1 MTFLEEEEVFPTVE
15 ATATGAAVTVEVNDT
30 SEVLGTNQNNKRKLP
45 DKPVEKKVLFL
56 CSFDLSLLLS
66 IHNALAYVFS
76 LVPLMIPNGITL
88 IMEFGS
94 TL

>member
-15 ATATGAAVTVEVNDT
+15 ATGAAVTVEVNDT

-88 IMEFGS
+88 SMEFGS

>member
-15 ATATGAAVTVEVNDT
+15 ATGAAVTVEVNDT

-56 CSFDLSLLLS
+56 CSFDLSLLLG

-88 IMEFGS
+88 SMEFGS

>member
-15 ATATGAAVTVEVNDT
+15 ATGAAVTVEVNDT

-76 LVPLMIPNGITL
+76 LVPLMLPNGITL
-88 IMEFGS
+88 SMEFGS

>member
-15 ATATGAAVTVEVNDT
+15 ATGAAVTVEVNDT

-45 DKPVEKKVLFL
+45 DKPVEKKVLFI

-88 IMEFGS
+88 SMEFGS

>member
-15 ATATGAAVTVEVNDT
+15 ATGAAVTDEVNDT

-56 CSFDLSLLLS
+56 CSFDLPLLLS

-88 IMEFGS
+88 RMEFGS

>member
-15 ATATGAAVTVEVNDT
+15 AAGAAVTVEVNDT

-66 IHNALAYVFS
+66 IHYGVRIYFVNKPLAS
-76 LVPLMIPNGITL
+76 LMITL
-88 IMEFGS
+88 
-94 TL
+94 

>member
-15 ATATGAAVTVEVNDT
+15 ATGTAVTVEVNDT

-66 IHNALAYVFS
+66 IHNALAYIFS
-76 LVPLMIPNGITL
+76 LVPLMIPNGVTL
-88 IMEFGS
+88 SMEFGS

>member
-15 ATATGAAVTVEVNDT
+15 ATGAAVTVEVNDT

-56 CSFDLSLLLS
+56 CSFDLSLLT
-66 IHNALAYVFS
+66 VFTMLLHTS
-76 LVPLMIPNGITL
+76 FPWCLL
-88 IMEFGS
+88 
-94 TL
+94 

>member
-15 ATATGAAVTVEVNDT
+15 ATGAAVTVEVNDT

-76 LVPLMIPNGITL
+76 LVPLMIPNVITL
-88 IMEFGS
+88 SMEFGS

>member
-15 ATATGAAVTVEVNDT
+15 ATGAAVTVEVNDT
-30 SEVLGTNQNNKRKLP
+30 SEVLGTNQNKRKLP

-56 CSFDLSLLLS
+56 CSFDLSLLLC

-88 IMEFGS
+88 SMEFGS